1 MNYIK
6 FATVTLLATG
16 LGTFA
21 VTASAQEP
29 ATSLNCLKMSHQV
42 KEALARDAQSPAVQA
57 ATQEQKI
64 GTEFCTKG
72 AYKNGIQHFEAALKL
87 IGNGTA
93 ASTTSTNAS

>member
-6 FATVTLLATG
+6 FATVTLLATS

-21 VTASAQEP
+21 ATASAQEP

-42 KEALARDAQSPAVQA
+42 KEALARDAQSPAMQA

-64 GTEFCTKG
+64 GTELCTKG
-72 AYKNGIQHFEAALKL
+72 AYKNGMAHYETALKL
-87 IGNGTA
+87 IGGGTA
-93 ASTTSTNAS
+93 ADSTSTDAS